1 MAERRCETWPH
12 SKLRVLAGH
21 GSRKNVM
28 HNREFLIALILDGEG
43 RSDGVLLFWGEPRT
57 DMGNGRKRVMAIA
70 FVEAGVPVQQPAID
84 FDAMDAER

>member
-1 MAERRCETWPH
+1 M
-12 SKLRVLAGH
+12 
-21 GSRKNVM
+21 M
-28 HNREFLIALILDGEG
+28 HNREFLVALILDGEG

-70 FVEAGVPVQQPAID
+70 FVEVGVPVQQPAID